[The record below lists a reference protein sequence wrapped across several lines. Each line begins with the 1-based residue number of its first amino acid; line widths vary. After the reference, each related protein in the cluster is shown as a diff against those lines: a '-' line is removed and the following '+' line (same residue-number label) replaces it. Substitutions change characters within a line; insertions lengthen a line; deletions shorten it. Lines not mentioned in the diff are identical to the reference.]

1 MVVLDTIYQLDNM
14 RMTDCLENVDFA
26 FQILKQLRR
35 QLLSSY
41 SLDCYRSA
49 GGTSIALVNGCE
61 ASSTDL
67 VGEDV
72 VADPLPLL
80 LAAGLP

>member
-1 MVVLDTIYQLDNM
+1 VSTNKSQTPIRHIYRSSGTYDTIYQLDDM
-14 RMTDCLENVDFA
+14 RMTDCLENIDFA

-49 GGTSIALVNGCE
+49 GGLK
-61 ASSTDL
+61 
-67 VGEDV
+67 
-72 VADPLPLL
+72 
-80 LAAGLP
+80 